1 MKRIT
6 ESNLPQRGKENYLNY
21 FIKSFNV
28 LISFT
33 LALIVGVQILICL
46 NAITIRWVLGGIVIA
61 FSAIIECQTAS
72 QTFRVAS

>member
-61 FSAIIECQTAS
+61 FSAIIEYQTAS
-72 QTFRVAS
+72 QTFRVTS

>member
-72 QTFRVAS
+72 QTFRVTS